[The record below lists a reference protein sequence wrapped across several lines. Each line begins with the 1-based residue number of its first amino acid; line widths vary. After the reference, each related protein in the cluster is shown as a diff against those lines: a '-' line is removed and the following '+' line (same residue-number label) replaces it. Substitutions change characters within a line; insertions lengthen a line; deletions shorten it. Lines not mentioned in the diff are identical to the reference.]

1 MDRVLRRRIPEC
13 VRTLLTDTA
22 PEEVQWSDWREPEP
36 EPITKDGIS
45 LPARG
50 GSDLFITPAGEKDSG
65 SGSVA
70 SSVKT
75 CGLCLSKPSC
85 YTCPRC
91 NMPYCGLSCYQSP
104 RHSACS
110 EEFYKECVTQ
120 ELKFQGTSEK
130 EGRNKMQDILLRLR
144 HSADVAGGMDCVL
157 KDLLEESGGK
167 VTGQDAQVL
176 ELLSRLAEI
185 QASKE
190 ERSEEIEEIL
200 HRLQQIEGGL
210 GNAENEE
217 DEEDLT
223 LKLSG
228 LNIDALTEEEL
239 WSLLPSNHKEQFKE
253 LIKGRVIGELVPL
266 WSPWWEKHEQDTKG
280 LIEELELEE
289 HHYQVNMT
297 QDMIRENIKGDEE
310 TQNEKDPGI
319 QYKSRNIT
327 GQTQTTEDESRGKL
341 GLHKQKKM
349 FKMSKSTVTGSK
361 STAPPISAK
370 ILPLQTISANPS
382 PLVQFNLINTLY
394 AYTFSLCLFN
404 GDISEPEQLQE
415 FCQAVLVISE
425 CLGCGRVFHSVPEAL
440 EAGVMT
446 LSAEGY
452 ADREDADATTRAVQ
466 AVAHILTGESREDPT
481 GYTLAA
487 LSQLQAA
494 LGKAKALIPKEEKE
508 WRHKCFLAI
517 KKCGFFQSWV
527 KGNPVVVR
535 RIAGL
540 TWSEYCRRS
549 EERVGLEKEK
559 EKGRRKMLIE
569 EIK

>member
-289 HHYQVNMT
+289 HHYQ
-297 QDMIRENIKGDEE
+297 
-310 TQNEKDPGI
+310 
-319 QYKSRNIT
+319 
-327 GQTQTTEDESRGKL
+327 
-341 GLHKQKKM
+341 KKM